1 MVLSSLKL
9 GVICTI
15 WMFKLSVKWTNR
27 ISDRPTPSNSEEIQN
42 IWSLLRPR
50 LRCCSKWI
58 RCRCFFPAI
67 CYSDVIMVE
76 SKIFCTSIIFVV
88 QSFCLE
94 KRPFQR
100 LWKNLNF
107 SMAASSSARSFW
119 AVRSSMLEPLAA
131 EPKALQESM
140 VMNKLLPSNEN
151 CKKRKEKTK
160 ILWSGV

>member
-1 MVLSSLKL
+1 MHHLNVKL
-9 GVICTI
+9 I
-15 WMFKLSVKWTNR
+15 VKWTNR
-27 ISDRPTPSNSEEIQN
+27 ISNRAAPSNSEEIQN

-67 CYSDVIMVE
+67 CFSDVIMVE
-76 SKIFCTSIIFVV
+76 SKIFCTSIIFVF
-88 QSFCLE
+88 QSFCLK

-100 LWKNLNF
+100 LWQNLNF

-131 EPKALQESM
+131 EPNALQGSK
-140 VMNKLLPSNEN
+140 VMNRLLPSKRKIE
-151 CKKRKEKTK
+151 KRKEKTK